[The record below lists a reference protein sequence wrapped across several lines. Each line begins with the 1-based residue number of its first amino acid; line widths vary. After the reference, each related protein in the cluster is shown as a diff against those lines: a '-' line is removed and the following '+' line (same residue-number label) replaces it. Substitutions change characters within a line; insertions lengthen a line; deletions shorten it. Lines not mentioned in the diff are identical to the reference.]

1 MKIWELFQQRLAE
14 ANPRVVVLVLVS
26 AMALVFF
33 YRAGQPPPTIP
44 CNDLGGF
51 DGEFDQQ
58 IRGCTALLEKP
69 TATDQERASALAG
82 RGHAYFKN
90 REFDRA
96 FQDFDRALQLTP
108 NFAALFGRGMV
119 YSVSGDMDGALHDFA
134 EAIKLKPHMAPLISP
149 VRGKVYFLR
158 GEYKRAIEDY
168 DEVMQVGLTVSP
180 DILYER
186 GEAKLKIGDV
196 SGGNADIEAA
206 KAMSSKAGDPQAA
219 PAPR

>member
-1 MKIWELFQQRLAE
+1 MKMWELFRLRLAE
-14 ANPRVVVLVLVS
+14 ANPRVVVLVLIS
-26 AMALVFF
+26 AMAVVFF
-33 YRAGQPPPTIP
+33 YRAGQPPPIA
-44 CNDLGGF
+44 CNDLDGLE
-51 DGEFDQQ
+51 GEFDRQ

-96 FQDFDRALQLTP
+96 FQDFDRALQVTP
-108 NFAALFGRGMV
+108 NFAALFGHGMI
-119 YSVSGDMDGALHDFA
+119 YSIRGDMDGALHDFA

-168 DEVMQVGLTVSP
+168 DEGMKVGLTVSP

-206 KAMSSKAGDPQAA
+206 KAMSSKARDPQAA